1 VSGPDP
7 RVDLVAGRPP
17 VAEGEAHR
25 GQRPV
30 YFGPE
35 TGFVAAAVYDRY
47 RLRPGSRFDG
57 PAVFEER
64 ESTTVVPPGAVATID
79 DALNLVIDL
88 PAAPGDGAGS

>member
-1 VSGPDP
+1 
-7 RVDLVAGRPP
+7 
-17 VAEGEAHR
+17 
-25 GQRPV
+25 
-30 YFGPE
+30 
-35 TGFVAAAVYDRY
+35 VAAAVYDRY